1 VCARGG
7 SSHIYVVYTSN
18 GNGVEQTG
26 STSTR
31 YRVVSTFVTS
41 PYVEQGATKNPPTSG
56 SGGTGG
62 TGGTGGSG
70 GSGTLD
76 LTQQQIIDQVKQLMP
91 SRCKFGNQ
99 WISINGSGSD
109 TIQQRY
115 GSVPIC
121 VIEQNF
127 KEW

>member
-1 VCARGG
+1 VVVLSSRVRGLR
-7 SSHIYVVYTSN
+7 TSRIT
-18 GNGVEQTG
+18 TG
-26 STSTR
+26 SPAAWSAFSSSIPIRAGTCGAGSAGASGARTGR
-31 YRVVSTFVTS
+31 LTFR
-41 PYVEQGATKNPPTSG
+41 GA
-56 SGGTGG
+56 GGGA
-62 TGGTGGSG
+62 GSG
-70 GSGTLD
+70 GSGDLD
-76 LTQQQIIDQVKQLMP
+76 LTQEQIIAQVKQLMP